1 MRTLPTLWIALAML
15 AAALSVGV
23 GSAPAWA
30 SDAARAE
37 DLIRKANDLRRR
49 GQDAEAFP
57 MYQEAYR
64 IAHSPRTAAQLG
76 LVEYSLSYWVEADRH
91 LSEALGTANNPWVDK
106 NRKVLEE
113 AVSAVRA
120 HMGTLF
126 IDGSPAQ
133 AEVKVNDARVGNFPL
148 AAPIR
153 VAEGQVT
160 IDVQAPGYQGQSR
173 TVTVPAQGSQRV
185 SFHLASTSE
194 AGNGVAKKR
203 PVDGKLRAPASSPSS
218 SEGSPRWR
226 TALPWWFA
234 AAAGV
239 ATGLGVWQHIAWQ
252 HDVGA
257 FDEISVCATADAKRG
272 ADSRCQERYD
282 RYTSERTRAF
292 VAYGF
297 AGAFAVTSAVLLLTN
312 APASSENASPSG
324 LVPGPGTVGLGWRG
338 TF

>member
-1 MRTLPTLWIALAML
+1 MALAAL
-15 AAALSVGV
+15 AAALTVGV
-23 GSAPAWA
+23 GPAPALA

-57 MYQEAYR
+57 LYQEAYR

-91 LSEALGTANNPWVDK
+91 LSEALGSANNPWVDK

-126 IDGSPAQ
+126 IDGSPAH
-133 AEVKVNDARVGNFPL
+133 AEVKVNDAPIGNLPL

-160 IDVQAPGYQGQSR
+160 VELQAPGYQGQTRS
-173 TVTVPAQGSQRV
+173 VTVPAQGSQRV
-185 SFHLASTSE
+185 SLHLVSSSGADKAPPNSGSVSVEGAVRT
-194 AGNGVAKKR
+194 
-203 PVDGKLRAPASSPSS
+203 PASSSS
-218 SEGSPRWR
+218 SSDGSPRWR

-252 HDVGA
+252 RDVRT
-257 FDEISVCATADAKRG
+257 FDEISVCATAEAKRG

-282 RYTSERTRAF
+282 RYTSERTRAI

-312 APASSENASPSG
+312 APASSEHASTSG